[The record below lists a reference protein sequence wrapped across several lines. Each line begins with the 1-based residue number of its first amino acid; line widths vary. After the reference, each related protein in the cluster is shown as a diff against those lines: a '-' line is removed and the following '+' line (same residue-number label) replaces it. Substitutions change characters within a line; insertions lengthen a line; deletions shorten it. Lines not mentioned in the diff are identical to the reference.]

1 MKKIILILCLLLS
14 NITYSQVYDVDSDDY
29 CGDYCGDYYADLI
42 TKDLI
47 TKYFEDKGVQI
58 YYEKDKSLIC
68 THYFYNQVVM
78 TFESDNYPEDVN
90 SYVLDVIFTDENAEL
105 ISSYFIKDL
114 EKLDQNFRS
123 PKEMFLSPKKSFIDL
138 KYTMIKFKKC
148 FLSKNKFKV
157 KYYVELSVTHE

>member
-14 NITYSQVYDVDSDDY
+14 NITYSQVDYDYDVDSDDY
-29 CGDYCGDYYADLI
+29 CGNYYADLI

-47 TKYFEDKGVQI
+47 AKYFEDKGVQI
-58 YYEKDKSLIC
+58 YYEKDKSLVC
-68 THYFYNQVVM
+68 THCFYNEVVM

-90 SYVLDVIFTDENAEL
+90 SYVLDVIFSDENAEL
-105 ISSYFIKDL
+105 ISSYFIKDI
-114 EKLDQNFRS
+114 EKLDKNNW
-123 PKEMFLSPKKSFIDL
+123 PKKSFIDL

-148 FLSKNKFKV
+148 FLFKNKFKV

>member
-14 NITYSQVYDVDSDDY
+14 NITYSQVDYDYDY
-29 CGDYCGDYYADLI
+29 DGNDYYGALV

-68 THYFYNQVVM
+68 THYFYNEVVM

-90 SYVLDVIFTDENAEL
+90 SYVLDVMFSDEDAEL
-105 ISSYFIKDL
+105 ISNYFIKDL
-114 EKLDQNFRS
+114 VKLDKNNW
-123 PKEMFLSPKKSFIDL
+123 PKKSFIDL